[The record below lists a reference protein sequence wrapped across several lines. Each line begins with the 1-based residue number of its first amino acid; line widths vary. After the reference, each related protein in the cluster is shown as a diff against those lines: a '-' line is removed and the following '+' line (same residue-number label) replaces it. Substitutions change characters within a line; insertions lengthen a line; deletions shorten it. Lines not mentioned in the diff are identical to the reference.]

1 MEINRE
7 QWFEIVKKVFSG
19 YESKLPLSEDE
30 KYAVP
35 YVMECI
41 ELLFVSY
48 FESIN
53 DIHCAEDASK
63 LFWFV
68 KKQENRIWKSIR

>member
-1 MEINRE
+1 MELRFLKN
-7 QWFEIVKKVFSG
+7 VFVA
-19 YESKLPLSEDE
+19 YDRKHKLTETE
-30 KYAVP
+30 RKAVP

-63 LFWFV
+63 LF
-68 KKQENRIWKSIR
+68 K